1 MDRES
6 SQTPCSIWTEYVLE
20 LPQSEL
26 TVLISNPKVRHIVEK
41 KSCCIEVTRRVLNRR
56 YSSLHWI
63 KYSIIRVSGPNSKAI
78 HECNRLL
85 ERLVPIY
92 QKRKAYPKRAPIT
105 YYSSSKS
112 LLNAGGDLVYNP
124 FRSSLSDVRSID
136 FDSQSSY
143 RSKPSRSLSLSS
155 MPSSSSS
162 ATKLWTG
169 KKPRN
174 DINSISKYSSSLWEM
189 ERKNESRN
197 TKPCKKSTLHT
208 SSQHLNQLL
217 LKENS
222 KLEISTEYV
231 INLSDAIQDNKVQ
244 SSSFLQSS
252 KISSNKQDHLKQKYT
267 STVSVNKPTKLPTQE
282 LKHPIEMDFSLQVPC
297 TKPTQAISRSPL
309 LNNTHKSNKVKKTTS
324 TLQYT
329 TNTLKSQPSSLLIG
343 CSVDVAY
350 PFSIDYEI
358 KTLTE
363 VNCNPVGVNLKDF
376 TFFSLVTLG
385 KRINNQ
391 LPGVVTLQQDSTL
404 CESSVLEN
412 TISTIINTCLKRNDT
427 TRTLGVPVESGGGT
441 SNLACD
447 NSKVM
452 NTFTDGIRNWHIKL
466 QRNTRFGVVV
476 QIPVTVI
483 QFEPSSTDAACFSI
497 HGTNDVVTAA
507 LHIIAGDDIGLDVV
521 SVHAGGNGAF
531 IRYALTMLGYGFHA
545 DLLRNDD
552 KLRWMGPHRYDY
564 SGKRQIDLSVLYIY
578 TSKPLCLL
586 L

>member
-155 MPSSSSS
+155 MPSSSS

-329 TNTLKSQPSSLLIG
+329 TNTLKSQPSSLLVNINYQHNVPEKEIFTALLYLTNINEISNEFKNTPKIVGESLNKQKNKTLKILPQIG

-466 QRNTRFGVVV
+466 QRNTRFGVVGSV
-476 QIPVTVI
+476 
-483 QFEPSSTDAACFSI
+483 SS
-497 HGTNDVVTAA
+497 
-507 LHIIAGDDIGLDVV
+507 
-521 SVHAGGNGAF
+521 
-531 IRYALTMLGYGFHA
+531 
-545 DLLRNDD
+545 
-552 KLRWMGPHRYDY
+552 
-564 SGKRQIDLSVLYIY
+564 
-578 TSKPLCLL
+578 
-586 L
+586 